1 MYAIARAISSR
12 TSSRRRRVKAVA
24 EPVAAK
30 PLLPVEQALERLL
43 ALAEAA
49 RIEDCEEV
57 PLAAAEGRVLAT
69 ALVAG
74 LDLPPW
80 PNSAMDGYA
89 LHHADWQGTPL
100 VVSQRIQAG
109 QAPAP
114 LEPGTCARIFT
125 GAPLPAG
132 ADCVE
137 MQENTDV
144 QPDQRVCFTE
154 PLSAGLNVRP
164 QGQETRAGETVL
176 DAGTRLGPVEL
187 GLAASLGCAALSVV
201 RKVRVAV
208 LSTGDELVEPG
219 LPLGPG
225 QIYNSNRR
233 LLVSWLQRLGCEVKD
248 AGILPDDLALTR
260 ERLGQLKDVDLI
272 LSTGGVS
279 VGEADYLGIA
289 LREEGELS
297 LWKLAIKPGKP
308 LTFGHFRGVP
318 VIGLPGNPAS
328 TLVTF
333 GLLTRPYLLR
343 RQGVQDVTPLQFSV
357 PAGFDWPKPGN
368 RREYL
373 RARME
378 QGQALIYKNQSSG
391 VLRSAAW
398 AEGLVEVREGTAP
411 GKGDSVQFIPLSE
424 LLG

>member
-1 MYAIARAISSR
+1 M
-12 TSSRRRRVKAVA
+12 KAVA
-24 EPVAAK
+24 EAPAAK
-30 PLLPVEQALERLL
+30 PLMPVEAALERLL

-49 RIEDCEEV
+49 PITDVETV
-57 PLAAAEGRVLAT
+57 ALADAEGRVLAT
-69 ALVAG
+69 DLHAT

-89 LHHADWQGTPL
+89 LRVADWSGEPL
-100 VVSQRIQAG
+100 VVSQRIFAG

-114 LEPGTCARIFT
+114 LQPGTCARIFT

-137 MQENTDV
+137 MQENAEVLD
-144 QPDQRVCFTE
+144 DQRVRFTE
-154 PLSAGLNVRP
+154 ALAVGQNVRP
-164 QGQETRAGETVL
+164 QGQETRAGELVL
-176 DAGTRLGPVEL
+176 VAGTRLGPIEL
-187 GLAASLGCAALSVV
+187 GLAATLGYAELSVV
-201 RKVRVAV
+201 RRVRVAV

-233 LLVSWLQRLGCEVKD
+233 LLCSWLQRLGCEVVD
-248 AGILPDDLALTR
+248 AGILPDNLELTR
-260 ERLGQLKDVDLI
+260 QRLGGLAAVDLI

-289 LREEGELS
+289 LREAGELA

-308 LTFGHFRGVP
+308 LTVGEYNGVP

-343 RQGVQDVTPLQFSV
+343 RQGVQEVKPLQFAV
-357 PAGFDWPKPGN
+357 PAGFDWPKAGN

-373 RARME
+373 RARLE
-378 QGQALIYKNQSSG
+378 QGRALIYRNQSSG

-398 AEGLVEVREGTAP
+398 AEGLVEVLEGSTP
-411 GKGDSVQFIPLSE
+411 MQGDIVQFIPLSE

>member
-1 MYAIARAISSR
+1 M
-12 TSSRRRRVKAVA
+12 
-24 EPVAAK
+24 
-30 PLLPVEQALERLL
+30 PVEEALERLL

-49 RIEDCEEV
+49 PIKDSEEV
-57 PLAAAEGRVLAT
+57 TLAEAEGRVLARD
-69 ALVAG
+69 LVAS

-89 LHHADWQGTPL
+89 LRVADWQGEPL
-100 VVSQRIQAG
+100 PVSQRIFAG
-109 QAPAP
+109 HAPAP
-114 LEPGTCARIFT
+114 LQPGTCARIFT
-125 GAPLPAG
+125 GAPLPEG

-137 MQENTDV
+137 MQENAEVLEDG
-144 QPDQRVCFTE
+144 RVRLLE
-154 PLSAGLNVRP
+154 PLKVGQNVRP
-164 QGQETRAGETVL
+164 QGQETRVGEQVMA
-176 DAGTRLGPVEL
+176 AGTRLGPIEL
-187 GLAASLGCAALSVV
+187 GLAATLGHARLEVV

-219 LPLGPG
+219 LALGPG

-233 LLVSWLQRLGCEVKD
+233 LLVSWLQRLGCEVLD
-248 AGILPDDLALTR
+248 VGILADDLQRTR
-260 ERLGQLKDVDLI
+260 DCLAGLGEVDLI

-279 VGEADYLGIA
+279 VGEADYLGMA
-289 LREEGELS
+289 LREAGELA

-333 GLLTRPYLLR
+333 ALLTRPYLLR
-343 RQGVQDVTPLQFSV
+343 RQGVEQVAPLRFPV
-357 PAGFDWPKPGN
+357 PAGFEWTKPGS

-373 RARME
+373 RARIE
-378 QGQALIYKNQSSG
+378 EGKVRIYKNQSSG

-398 AEGLVEVREGTAP
+398 AEGLVEVREGTTVRE
-411 GKGDSVQFIPLSE
+411 GDSVAFIPFSE

>member
-1 MYAIARAISSR
+1 M
-12 TSSRRRRVKAVA
+12 
-24 EPVAAK
+24 
-30 PLLPVEQALERLL
+30 PVEEALERLL

-49 RIEDCEEV
+49 PITETESV
-57 PLAAAEGRVLAT
+57 SLAEAEGRVLAT
-69 ALVAG
+69 ELVAT

-89 LHHADWQGTPL
+89 LRLADLQGEPL
-100 VVSQRIQAG
+100 PVSQRIFAG
-109 QAPAP
+109 HAPEP
-114 LEPGTCARIFT
+114 LQPGTCARIFT
-125 GAPLPAG
+125 GAPMPAG

-137 MQENTDV
+137 MQENTEV
-144 QPDQRVCFTE
+144 LEGGRVRFLEALTLDQ
-154 PLSAGLNVRP
+154 NVRP
-164 QGQETRAGETVL
+164 QGQETRKGEQVMV
-176 DAGTRLGPVEL
+176 AGTRLGPIEL
-187 GLAASLGCAALSVV
+187 GLAATLGHAQLQVV
-201 RKVRVAV
+201 RRVRVAV

-233 LLVSWLQRLGCEVKD
+233 LLVSWLQRLGCEVRD
-248 AGILPDDLALTR
+248 MGILPDDLERTR
-260 ERLGQLKDVDLI
+260 ECLGGLGDVDLI

-279 VGEADYLGIA
+279 VGEADYLGAA
-289 LREEGELS
+289 LREAGELA

-308 LTFGHFRGVP
+308 LTFGHYRGVP

-343 RQGVQDVTPLQFSV
+343 RQGVADVTPLRFDV
-357 PAGFDWPKPGN
+357 PAGFEWTKAGT

-373 RARME
+373 RARIDN
-378 QGQALIYKNQSSG
+378 GQVRIYKNQSSG

-398 AEGLVEVREGTAP
+398 AEGLVEVREGSTP
-411 GKGDSVQFIPLSE
+411 KPGDSVPFIPLSE

>member
-1 MYAIARAISSR
+1 MTAVVEVTQAR
-12 TSSRRRRVKAVA
+12 
-24 EPVAAK
+24 
-30 PLLPVEQALERLL
+30 PLMPVEEALERLL
-43 ALAEAA
+43 ALAESAPIGETETVA
-49 RIEDCEEV
+49 
-57 PLAAAEGRVLAT
+57 LADAEGRVLAT
-69 ALVAG
+69 ELVAG

-89 LHHADWQGTPL
+89 LRLADWQGEPL
-100 VVSQRIQAG
+100 RVTQRIFAG
-109 QAPAP
+109 HVPQP

-125 GAPLPAG
+125 GAPLPEG

-137 MQENTDV
+137 MQENTEVLEDG
-144 QPDQRVCFTE
+144 RVRLLE
-154 PLSAGLNVRP
+154 PLTLAQNVRP
-164 QGQETRAGETVL
+164 KGQETRVGEPVMS
-176 DAGTRLGPVEL
+176 AGTRLGPIQL
-187 GLAASLGCAALSVV
+187 GLAATLGFGSLEV
-201 RKVRVAV
+201 RRRPRVAV

-219 LPLGPG
+219 LALGPG

-233 LLVSWLQRLGCEVKD
+233 LLVSWLQRLGCEVVD
-248 AGILPDDLALTR
+248 AGILPDDLERTR
-260 ERLGQLKDVDLI
+260 QCLARLGDVDLI

-279 VGEADYLGIA
+279 VGEADFLGMA
-289 LREEGELS
+289 LREAGELA

-308 LTFGHFRGVP
+308 LTFGHYQGVP

-343 RQGVQDVTPLQFSV
+343 RLGVANVAPLRFSV
-357 PAGFDWPKPGN
+357 PAGFDWPQPGT

-373 RARME
+373 RARIE
-378 QGQALIYKNQSSG
+378 DGRVRIYKNQSSG

-398 AEGLVEVREGTAP
+398 ADGVVEVREGTTP
-411 GKGDSVQFIPLSE
+411 RQGEPVWFIPFSE

>member
-1 MYAIARAISSR
+1 M
-12 TSSRRRRVKAVA
+12 
-24 EPVAAK
+24 
-30 PLLPVEQALERLL
+30 PVEEALQRLL

-49 RIEDCEEV
+49 PIKDTEWV
-57 PLAAAEGRVLAT
+57 ALADAEGRVLAT
-69 ALVAG
+69 ELVAA

-89 LHHADWQGTPL
+89 LRLADWHGEPL
-100 VVSQRIQAG
+100 AVSQRIFAGHAPQPLQA
-109 QAPAP
+109 
-114 LEPGTCARIFT
+114 GTCARIFT
-125 GAPLPAG
+125 GAPLPEG

-137 MQENTDV
+137 MQENAQVLD
-144 QPDQRVCFTE
+144 DGRVTFSE
-154 PLSAGLNVRP
+154 PLRVGQNIRP
-164 QGQETRAGETVL
+164 QGQETRVGEQVMS
-176 DAGTRLGPVEL
+176 AGTRLGPIEL
-187 GLAASLGCAALSVV
+187 GLAATLGHARLEVV
-201 RKVRVAV
+201 RKVRVAL

-233 LLVSWLQRLGCEVKD
+233 LLASWLQRLGCEVVD
-248 AGILPDDLALTR
+248 AGILADDLQLTR
-260 ERLGQLKDVDLI
+260 DCLARLADVDLI

-289 LREEGELS
+289 LREAGELA

-308 LTFGHFRGVP
+308 LTFGHYRGVP

-343 RQGVQDVTPLQFSV
+343 RQGVANVTPLQFSV
-357 PAGFDWPKPGN
+357 PAGFDWPKAGT

-373 RARME
+373 RARIE
-378 QGQALIYKNQSSG
+378 DGRVRIYKNQSSG

-398 AEGLVEVREGTAP
+398 AEGLVEVREGSTP
-411 GKGDSVQFIPLSE
+411 QQGDNVSFIPLSE